1 MNLEVWGPPVAVL
14 VVGLLAGAVVVWR
27 ARGEARGRITRRED
41 LAARKLAL
49 VEELR
54 GLQAER
60 AKLPPDEYDRRF
72 RRTLDLAAMALR
84 DLEAAEVVDDTA
96 EVERQVQRAVPGS
109 RGAAWAAAFLAF
121 FAILG
126 LSLTQAVR
134 PRGQADSM
142 TGRAMGGEA
151 GVGEAGSGEAGS
163 AALAELE
170 ARLEANPQDVDAAA
184 ALAHAAIRAGDF
196 QAGMRYVD
204 AGRAV
209 APEDPRIQASLAALM
224 IAIGMNDR
232 AEATLDQVQAA
243 APGLS
248 QGWLWR
254 GVLEL
259 RRGQAQAAVPALHR
273 ALELSQDPDDRRLI
287 AMLLA
292 DAQSPMAGSASGVG
306 SGTDAVA
313 GAPPAAEAREPRL
326 RGELRVE
333 GPALPEG
340 ALIFVFARPS
350 AEGRGPPLAALRIPA
365 GSAPTSFAIGDGD
378 LLMPG
383 SSWPAEV
390 WLSAR
395 VDTDGNAATREE
407 GMPVAAPQGPLQSG
421 ATVELVLR

>member
-14 VVGLLAGAVVVWR
+14 VVGLLAGAILVWR

-72 RRTLDLAAMALR
+72 QRTLDLAAMALR

-96 EVERQVQRAVPGS
+96 EVERQVHRAVPGS

-151 GVGEAGSGEAGS
+151 GAGEAGS
-163 AALAELE
+163 ADLAELE
-170 ARLEANPQDVDAAA
+170 ARLQANPQDLDAAA
-184 ALAHAAIRAGDF
+184 TLAHAAIRAGDF

-209 APEDPRIQASLAALM
+209 APEDPRILASLAALM

-232 AEATLDQVQAA
+232 AGATLDQVQAA

-259 RRGQAQAAVPALHR
+259 RRGQSQAAVPALHR

-292 DAQSPMAGSASGVG
+292 DAQDPMAGAGAGVG
-306 SGTDAVA
+306 ADGAAVA
-313 GAPPAAEAREPRL
+313 EAPPTPGTGEPRL

-333 GPALPEG
+333 GSALPEG

-365 GSAPTSFAIGDGD
+365 GSAPTSFAMGDGD

-407 GMPVAAPQGPLQSG
+407 GMPVAPPQGPLQSG

>member
-1 MNLEVWGPPVAVL
+1 MNLEVWGPPLAVL

-60 AKLPPDEYDRRF
+60 AKLPQDEYDRRF

-142 TGRAMGGEA
+142 TGRAMGGEP
-151 GVGEAGSGEAGS
+151 VPGEAGS

-170 ARLEANPQDVDAAA
+170 ARLQANPQDLDAAA
-184 ALAHAAIRAGDF
+184 TLAHAAIRAGDF
-196 QAGMRYVD
+196 QTGMRYVD

-209 APEDPRIQASLAALM
+209 APEDPRILASLAALM

-254 GVLEL
+254 GVLEM
-259 RRGQAQAAVPALHR
+259 RRGQSQAAVPALHR

-287 AMLLA
+287 AMLLT
-292 DAQSPMAGSASGVG
+292 DAQNPMAG
-306 SGTDAVA
+306 AVVE
-313 GAPPAAEAREPRL
+313 APPTPGTGEPRL

-333 GPALPEG
+333 GPALPDG

-350 AEGRGPPLAALRIPA
+350 AEGRGPPLAALRVPA
-365 GSAPTSFAIGDGD
+365 ASAPTSFSIGDGD

-407 GMPVAAPQGPLQSG
+407 GMPVAPPQGPLQSG